1 MSSPALEDARIY
13 DCDTLTNDVLQKAA
27 KLNNFLN
34 LRSLELTR
42 CNAVS
47 KDGIDVLMT
56 DNNSLKLLDLFS
68 RENVLDWNKQGF
80 QKNWNLKCS
89 LICVRILVY
98 MMFNNAWIPC
108 FNLFFSSLVSFLYTT

>member
-1 MSSPALEDARIY
+1 M
-13 DCDTLTNDVLQKAA
+13 LQKAA

-68 RENVLDWNKQGF
+68 CENVTEENVLDWNKQGF